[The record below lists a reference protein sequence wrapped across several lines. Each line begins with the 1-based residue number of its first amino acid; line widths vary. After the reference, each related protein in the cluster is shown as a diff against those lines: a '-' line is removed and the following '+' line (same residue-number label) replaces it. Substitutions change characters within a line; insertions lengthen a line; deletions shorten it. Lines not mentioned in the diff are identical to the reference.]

1 MTLFSISWQFDSIP
15 NIGIENRLESSRVDF
30 KFAQTD
36 SGFESIPRVGIVE
49 SGRFQ

>member
-1 MTLFSISWQFDSIP
+1 MTLFSISWQFNSIP
-15 NIGIENRLESSRVDF
+15 NIGIENRLGSGRVDS

-36 SGFESIPRVGIVE
+36 SGFGSVPRVGTVG